1 MILGGAGRPDS
12 TGLRCSGVEGA
23 AVQLWQ
29 PRPSD
34 PSPEPAPWAVLIGVQ
49 DPGLVADWSAS
60 VPRLLVVQPNPLLAE
75 RLLDA
80 WDGQLP
86 SGLEIETEPLALQP
100 GPICWYSYNDSRLD
114 GTTAPDSLR
123 PIFPNLALRGQTL
136 RTGQSL
142 QQLLAAWW
150 QRSGDPG
157 GSGVLQVPADGF
169 EVAVR
174 SAGQLIDRFERL
186 QVHPGGR
193 SSADPAA
200 EVLSD
205 PLQQWLESFCFS
217 PVTAEHR
224 PVGVW
229 RRDHFRLLQRRFE
242 QQQAEN
248 GRLLEQHQAWLQE
261 REQMQRAFEL
271 LHQRLDAL
279 TRSDS
284 DPGEASAALLLGSWS
299 DWQS

>member
-1 MILGGAGRPDS
+1 M
-12 TGLRCSGVEGA
+12 
-23 AVQLWQ
+23 QLWQ
-29 PRPSD
+29 PRRSD
-34 PSPEPAPWAVLIGVQ
+34 LQASPEPAPWAVLIGVQ
-49 DPGLVADWSAS
+49 DPALVADWSAS
-60 VPRLLVVQPNPLLAE
+60 VPRLLVVQPNPLLAG

-80 WDGQLP
+80 WDGRLP
-86 SGLEIETEPLALQP
+86 PGLEIETEPLALQP
-100 GPICWYSYNDSRLD
+100 GPICWYAYNDSRLD

-123 PIFPNLALRGQTL
+123 PIFPNLALWEQTL
-136 RTGQSL
+136 RIGQTL

-157 GSGVLQVPADGF
+157 GSGVLQVPAAGF

-174 SAGQLIDRFERL
+174 SAGPLIDRFEQL

-193 SSADPAA
+193 ASAAPAA
-200 EVLSD
+200 EALSG
-205 PLQQWLESFCFS
+205 PLQQWLASRCFS
-217 PVTAEHR
+217 PATAEQP

-248 GRLLEQHQAWLQE
+248 AHLLEQHQAWLQE

-271 LHQRLDAL
+271 LHQRLDAQ
-279 TRSDS
+279 TRP
-284 DPGEASAALLLGSWS
+284 DPDPDEASAALLLGSWS